1 MVVAGGTGSR
11 FGSQKQFLDLDGRSV
26 VAWSIA
32 AARTVAE
39 GIVVVVPDPSTTSA
53 PTVSADDMGV
63 DQVVT
68 GGATRS
74 LSVRAGLA
82 AVPMEASVI
91 IIHDACRP
99 LASASLFA
107 SVVQA
112 LTGDGAD
119 VTPGSHGADG
129 VIPVLPVADTL
140 KQVVG
145 GKVSSTLD
153 REGIVSVQTPQAF
166 VAATLRAAHAGGGEA
181 TDDAGLLESLGATVR
196 TVPGEPRNFKLT
208 HPEDLAVA
216 SALIQSDR
224 AAR

>member
-1 MVVAGGTGSR
+1 MG
-11 FGSQKQFLDLDGRSV
+11 GRSV

-39 GIVVVVPDPSTTSA
+39 GIVVVVPDESTTSA
-53 PTVSADDMGV
+53 PTVSADEMGV

-82 AVPMEASVI
+82 AVPLEASVI
-91 IIHDACRP
+91 IIHDAARP

-119 VTPGSHGADG
+119 GAPGSHGADG
-129 VIPVLPVADTL
+129 VIPVLPVAETL
-140 KQVVG
+140 KRVVA

-181 TDDAGLLESLGATVR
+181 TDDAGLLESVGATVR

-216 SALIQSDR
+216 HALIQSDR

>member
-1 MVVAGGTGSR
+1 M
-11 FGSQKQFLDLDGRSV
+11 DGRSV
-26 VAWSIA
+26 VAWSIT
-32 AARTVAE
+32 AARTVAD

-53 PTVSADDMGV
+53 PTVSADEMGV

-91 IIHDACRP
+91 IIHDASRP

-112 LTGDGAD
+112 LAGDGAGG
-119 VTPGSHGADG
+119 VPGSHGADG

-140 KQVVG
+140 KRIVA

-216 SALIQSDR
+216 HALIRSDR

>member
-1 MVVAGGTGSR
+1 
-11 FGSQKQFLDLDGRSV
+11 V

-39 GIVVVVPDPSTTSA
+39 GIVVVVPDESTTSA
-53 PTVSADDMGV
+53 PTVSADEMGV

-82 AVPMEASVI
+82 AVPLEASVI
-91 IIHDACRP
+91 IIHDAARP

-119 VTPGSHGADG
+119 GAPGSHGADG
-129 VIPVLPVADTL
+129 VIPVLPVAETL
-140 KQVVG
+140 KRVVA

-181 TDDAGLLESLGATVR
+181 TDDAGLLESVGATVR

-216 SALIQSDR
+216 HALIQCDR

>member
-1 MVVAGGTGSR
+1 M
-11 FGSQKQFLDLDGRSV
+11 

-119 VTPGSHGADG
+119 GTPGSQGADG

>member
-1 MVVAGGTGSR
+1 M
-11 FGSQKQFLDLDGRSV
+11 

-39 GIVVVVPDPSTTSA
+39 GTVVVVPDPSTTSA
-53 PTVSADDMGV
+53 PTVSADDLGV

-91 IIHDACRP
+91 IIHDASRP

-119 VTPGSHGADG
+119 GAPGSHGADG

-140 KQVVG
+140 KRVVG

>member
-1 MVVAGGTGSR
+1 LG
-11 FGSQKQFLDLDGRSV
+11 GRSV

-39 GIVVVVPDPSTTSA
+39 GIVVVVPDESTTSA
-53 PTVSADDMGV
+53 PTVSADEMGV

-82 AVPMEASVI
+82 AVPLEASVI
-91 IIHDACRP
+91 IIHDAARP

-119 VTPGSHGADG
+119 GAPGSHGADG
-129 VIPVLPVADTL
+129 VIPVLPVAETL
-140 KQVVG
+140 KRVVA

-153 REGIVSVQTPQAF
+153 REGVVSVQTPQAF

-208 HPEDLAVA
+208 HTEDLAVA
-216 SALIQSDR
+216 HALIQSDR

>member
-1 MVVAGGTGSR
+1 
-11 FGSQKQFLDLDGRSV
+11 V

-39 GIVVVVPDPSTTSA
+39 GTVVVVPDPSTTSA
-53 PTVSADDMGV
+53 PTVSADDLGV

-91 IIHDACRP
+91 IIHDASRP

-119 VTPGSHGADG
+119 GAPGSHGADG

-140 KQVVG
+140 KRVVG